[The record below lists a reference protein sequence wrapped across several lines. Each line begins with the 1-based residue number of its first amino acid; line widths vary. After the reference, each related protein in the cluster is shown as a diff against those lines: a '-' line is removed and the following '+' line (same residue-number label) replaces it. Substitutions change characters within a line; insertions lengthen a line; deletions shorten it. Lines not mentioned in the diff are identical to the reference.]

1 MDTGASNSCVDLN
14 DVDKFKLIYKKS
26 DEIASSATGKIKGI
40 YISKKNSLII
50 GKWFINSF
58 DLMVFNMKNV
68 VDIIREKENI
78 KIDGILGSDILT
90 KYNSKID
97 YKNKQIILEL

>member
-1 MDTGASNSCVDLN
+1 M
-14 DVDKFKLIYKKS
+14 
-26 DEIASSATGKIKGI
+26 
-40 YISKKNSLII
+40 II

>member
-1 MDTGASNSCVDLN
+1 
-14 DVDKFKLIYKKS
+14 
-26 DEIASSATGKIKGI
+26 
-40 YISKKNSLII
+40 
-50 GKWFINSF
+50 
-58 DLMVFNMKNV
+58 MKNV

-97 YKNKQIILEL
+97 YKNKQKILEL